1 VHALVELVPPE
12 GQRGLP
18 IMREV
23 RRTTVLEIVCVVVV
37 LLAIAA
43 LAAWFV
49 FDHGGA
55 RGPAAPSPF

>member
-1 VHALVELVPPE
+1 
-12 GQRGLP
+12 
-18 IMREV
+18 MRDM
-23 RRTTVLEIVCVVVV
+23 RPATVLEIVCVVVV

-43 LAAWFV
+43 LAGWFF